1 MGTGRVVHGGDCTA
15 IGLEDLNH
23 VFLFLFRKAHEADF
37 RAMERFQ
44 LVVALESRAKQK
56 LTLITSVLL
65 HHASLTSKY
74 LLELQISP
82 G

>member
-1 MGTGRVVHGGDCTA
+1 MIKLWSWTYDMGTGRVVHGGDCTA

-56 LTLITSVLL
+56 THINNKRLITSCI
-65 HHASLTSKY
+65 TR
-74 LLELQISP
+74 
-82 G
+82 

>member
-56 LTLITSVLL
+56 THINQKRLITSCIT
-65 HHASLTSKY
+65 H
-74 LLELQISP
+74 
-82 G
+82 